1 MRLPADAPENPETWA
16 VVDEAKT
23 TGPVNSFTGSFVQVQ
38 PDDGSSYNEIYGV
51 GSFGRIPGLDFAF
64 EAAQSGVHTLW
75 LRWTGGDTIGGG
87 DSLYAVMRDGATD
100 ALITGVSTYKPAL
113 VGLNENPGQF
123 AGCCYT
129 PVTHACPCFVA
140 NARRG
145 RGELDVRVL
154 DRVDELAVRQLKLK
168 CALPDGELGSSRRR
182 AGTCT
187 RGRRRAT

>member
-1 MRLPADAPENPETWA
+1 MLLAQLALAQVAEQPLHCAADGAIIGLAADKAYRVRLPADAPENPETWA

-100 ALITGVSTYKPAL
+100 ASNSLVCSCRSSTAASASSSPSGGSRGGAA
-113 VGLNENPGQF
+113 GLLFFGLLF
-123 AGCCYT
+123 GL
-129 PVTHACPCFVA
+129 
-140 NARRG
+140 
-145 RGELDVRVL
+145 GELFDFLRTI
-154 DRVDELAVRQLKLK
+154 
-168 CALPDGELGSSRRR
+168 SRSASR
-182 AGTCT
+182 
-187 RGRRRAT
+187 